1 MRLPS
6 GRIGR
11 GATPDAPF
19 LQSDWDFQMA
29 VELSEEAKH
38 ACEEIVTR
46 YPEEWKQAA
55 ILPILHRVQRELGYV
70 PLEGIRYI
78 ADLLGLPIARAA
90 GVMSFYPMFFKVP
103 VGRHVIQICSTLS
116 CALCGAEEVV
126 DYLKEKLKIDVEET
140 TSDGRF
146 TLVKV
151 ECLAACDDAPAIRIN
166 DRLHGRMTK
175 EKLDQILDELE

>member
-1 MRLPS
+1 
-6 GRIGR
+6 
-11 GATPDAPF
+11 
-19 LQSDWDFQMA
+19 MA

-38 ACEEIVTR
+38 ACEEIVAR
-46 YPEEWKQAA
+46 YPDEWKQAA

-78 ADLLGLPIARAA
+78 ADLLELPTARAA

-126 DYLKEKLKIDVEET
+126 DYLKEKLKIDVDET

-151 ECLAACDDAPAIRIN
+151 ECLAACDEAPAIRIN

-175 EKLDQILDELE
+175 EKLDRILDELE